1 MDSGSGMGI
10 TNGSANLAQLQ
21 LQNLR
26 YEIPDGTDLERLRT
40 VAEDF
45 EAIFVK
51 QMLESMRSTLNPDN
65 RLVDTGMAGEI
76 YDDMLYDEYAQ
87 IMAKSGGF
95 GLADMIVNQYRP

>member
-1 MDSGSGMGI
+1 MSDSMGI
-10 TNGSANLAQLQ
+10 TNTSGNLAQLQ

-26 YEIPDGTDLERLRT
+26 YNLPEGSDADRLRT

-45 EAIFVK
+45 EAIFIK
-51 QMLESMRSTLNPDN
+51 QMLESMRNTLNPEN

-76 YDDMLYDEYAQ
+76 YEDMLYDEYAQ
-87 IMAKSGGF
+87 TMSKSGGF

>member
-1 MDSGSGMGI
+1 MDGGFGISNQSG
-10 TNGSANLAQLQ
+10 NLAQLQ

-26 YEIPDGTDLERLRT
+26 YELPQGTGEDRLRS
-40 VAEDF
+40 VAEEF

-76 YDDMLYDEYAQ
+76 YEDMLYDEYAQ
-87 IMAKSGGF
+87 TMAKSGGF
-95 GLADMIVNQYRP
+95 GLADMIVDRYRA

>member
-1 MDSGSGMGI
+1 MEASSV

-26 YEIPDGTDLERLRT
+26 YELPAGTEAEQIRQ

-45 EAIFVK
+45 EAMFIK
-51 QMLESMRSTLNPDN
+51 QMLDSMRSTLNPEN
-65 RLVDTGMAGEI
+65 QLVDTGMAGEI

-87 IMAKSGGF
+87 IMSRTGGL
-95 GLADMIVNQYRP
+95 GLAEMIIQQYSQP